1 MQRRTEMVE
10 LLVEMEALEDVVL
23 TVLER
28 LRNGK
33 IEDAIACFAEE
44 FTFKD
49 RGVDLEF
56 KNKERLAEFFRKARE
71 LYPDSLLKTDAIF
84 VSGDRV
90 ITEWTSSQCNE
101 ALLRRSLTNV
111 SGFGARGLHRAD
123 RQWES
128 RRLVGLLRRTYLP
141 TLSLGF
147 IFHGM
152 GRTLNGA
159 VRLGRWQ
166 RILSWP
172 AHSLLTSY

>member
-49 RGVDLEF
+49 HGVDLEF

-71 LYPDSLLKTDAIF
+71 LYPDSLLQTNAIF

-90 ITEWTSSQCNE
+90 IMEWTLQGNVTEPCYYAGASLTFPVSVHGVSIVLIDNGKVADWSNYYDKLTSRRSALASYFTEWVE
-101 ALLRRSLTNV
+101 L
-111 SGFGARGLHRAD
+111 
-123 RQWES
+123 
-128 RRLVGLLRRTYLP
+128 
-141 TLSLGF
+141 
-147 IFHGM
+147 
-152 GRTLNGA
+152 
-159 VRLGRWQ
+159 
-166 RILSWP
+166 
-172 AHSLLTSY
+172 

>member
-1 MQRRTEMVE
+1 MVE

-49 RGVDLEF
+49 HGVDLEF

-71 LYPDSLLKTDAIF
+71 LYPDSLLKTDATF

-90 ITEWTSSQCNE
+90 ITEWTLQANVTKPYYAGVSLTFPVSVHGVSIVLIDNGKVADWSDYYDE
-101 ALLRRSLTNV
+101 LTSRRSAL
-111 SGFGARGLHRAD
+111 A
-123 RQWES
+123 
-128 RRLVGLLRRTYLP
+128 
-141 TLSLGF
+141 
-147 IFHGM
+147 
-152 GRTLNGA
+152 
-159 VRLGRWQ
+159 
-166 RILSWP
+166 
-172 AHSLLTSY
+172 SYFTEWVEL

>member
-1 MQRRTEMVE
+1 MVE

-23 TVLER
+23 SVLER

-49 RGVDLEF
+49 HGVDLEF

-90 ITEWTSSQCNE
+90 ITEWTLHANVTKPYYAGVSLTFPISVHGVSIVLIDNGKVADWSDYYDE
-101 ALLRRSLTNV
+101 LTSRRSAL
-111 SGFGARGLHRAD
+111 A
-123 RQWES
+123 
-128 RRLVGLLRRTYLP
+128 
-141 TLSLGF
+141 
-147 IFHGM
+147 
-152 GRTLNGA
+152 
-159 VRLGRWQ
+159 
-166 RILSWP
+166 
-172 AHSLLTSY
+172 SYFTE